1 MSGATAAL
9 DLAPDRF
16 GRAKPRPERLA
27 PERRHIRAVL
37 PGALAKTRP
46 RPLYA
51 VIVVGAVIAIVSGQL
66 LLSVGL
72 SQGAYQIQQLEGQQ
86 VELGRTSAALAED
99 LDRLASP
106 QYLAVN
112 AQALG
117 MVGNSLPSYLRLSDG
132 AVLGTPTPA
141 AASTSPIF
149 GATLVP
155 NAQTATIPLVGGQNP
170 AAADGA
176 SSPDAGTTPVPLQ
189 DGLPSP
195 TTR

>member
-9 DLAPDRF
+9 DLAPERL
-16 GRAKPRPERLA
+16 GRSRPQPERIA

-51 VIVVGAVIAIVSGQL
+51 IIVVGAVIGIVSGQL

-132 AVLGTPTPA
+132 AVLGAPTPA
-141 AASTSPIF
+141 AAATSPIF
-149 GATLVP
+149 GASLVP
-155 NAQTATIPLVGGQNP
+155 NSQTATIPLVGGKN
-170 AAADGA
+170 AAATDGA
-176 SSPDAGTTPVPLQ
+176 SAEEAAATPVPLQ